1 MHTTFPVRRSV
12 GLSAGLRS
20 SSEWGCTE
28 CDFLLLSRAFCEV
41 QSNAKHLTLQLS
53 GLKMLRLLILCLVL
67 STAVTSEEVDDEPS
81 GDGGDDEDGLAEND
95 VEGRIEDERVQEN
108 FAVQTEHGPANHDGR
123 MIDNVEKAQA
133 NDEKEGVT
141 STIVIAVVCVVALAA
156 VAIAAAI
163 LVRRHMLNRQ
173 QGVYSV
179 PVEQSEKPAI

>member
-1 MHTTFPVRRSV
+1 
-12 GLSAGLRS
+12 
-20 SSEWGCTE
+20 
-28 CDFLLLSRAFCEV
+28 
-41 QSNAKHLTLQLS
+41 
-53 GLKMLRLLILCLVL
+53 MLRLLILCLVL

-81 GDGGDDEDGLAEND
+81 GDGGDDEDGPND
-95 VEGRIEDERVQEN
+95 VEERIQDERVLEN

-123 MIDNVEKAQA
+123 MLDSVEKAQA